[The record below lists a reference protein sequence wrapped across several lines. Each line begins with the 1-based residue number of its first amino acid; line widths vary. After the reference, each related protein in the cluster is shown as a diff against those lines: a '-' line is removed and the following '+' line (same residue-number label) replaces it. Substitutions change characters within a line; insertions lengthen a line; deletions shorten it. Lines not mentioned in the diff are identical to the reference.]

1 MGDSACRRSRLIPS
15 STLEFFLLAKSM
27 RHVLHALPRLARS
40 CTEVYDSAWRAS
52 IYEDAHFHRVSEERI
67 PDSGSGRERRE
78 HPCTSPRQSD
88 CQDSACRLAGTRT
101 RLEATGTPSGNA
113 RRLAGQSCVG
123 GEAVVTLNIF
133 LDSSALAK
141 RYIQE
146 PGSDR
151 VEEILLGA
159 SSLGVSMI
167 CLSEVISALCR
178 RRRDGRLLQQQ
189 YLRAKQALF
198 EDLADSSIIGV
209 TEPVTVRA
217 VELLERW
224 PLRSSDSLQVAS
236 AAEWSADLFVSADKR
251 QCAAARGYGL
261 QVEALPV
268 G

>member
-1 MGDSACRRSRLIPS
+1 MN
-15 STLEFFLLAKSM
+15 
-27 RHVLHALPRLARS
+27 V
-40 CTEVYDSAWRAS
+40 
-52 IYEDAHFHRVSEERI
+52 
-67 PDSGSGRERRE
+67 
-78 HPCTSPRQSD
+78 
-88 CQDSACRLAGTRT
+88 
-101 RLEATGTPSGNA
+101 
-113 RRLAGQSCVG
+113 
-123 GEAVVTLNIF
+123 F

-141 RYIQE
+141 RYVQE

-151 VEEILLGA
+151 LEEILFGA

-178 RRRDGRLLQQQ
+178 RRRERRLSKQQ

-198 EDLADSSIIGV
+198 QDLEDSSIVGV
-209 TEPVTVRA
+209 TEA
-217 VELLERW
+217 VVAHAVQLLERW

-236 AAEWSADLFVSADKR
+236 AAEWSADLFVSADER